1 MHLLVIHYVIFL
13 VFTADR
19 AAVAG
24 FGQYEQA
31 AIRDTVFLECHTT
44 SVGRTG
50 RDTR

>member
-1 MHLLVIHYVIFL
+1 MHLLVIHYAIFL

-19 AAVAG
+19 AAVTG

-31 AIRDTVFLECHTT
+31 AIRHTVFLECDAT
-44 SVGRTG
+44 SAGRTG